1 MWLVSDTTHFLTPRF
16 SLFNG
21 DNKHFAGSLHH
32 NFTSSPTSLTP
43 HPGQLGG
50 NSVITILAN
59 DKAFALLNEVCKLRG
74 IWRENTEEKPVPI
87 VARGGLE
94 GRERSQG
101 RELEEK

>member
-1 MWLVSDTTHFLTPRF
+1 M
-16 SLFNG
+16 
-21 DNKHFAGSLHH
+21 
-32 NFTSSPTSLTP
+32 
-43 HPGQLGG
+43 
-50 NSVITILAN
+50 ITILAN